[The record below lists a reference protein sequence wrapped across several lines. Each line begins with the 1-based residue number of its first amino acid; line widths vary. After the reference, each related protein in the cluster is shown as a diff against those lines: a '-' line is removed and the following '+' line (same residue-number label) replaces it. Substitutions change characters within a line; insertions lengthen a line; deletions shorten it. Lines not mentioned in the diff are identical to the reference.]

1 MTSPYVEHAAMR
13 AAMRAKDLEARYIH
27 HDERE
32 AYEAEGWEV
41 KDTLG
46 HHGRH
51 ALLATRRIVNDDT
64 LS

>member
-1 MTSPYVEHAAMR
+1 MTSPYLVR
-13 AAMRAKDLEARYIH
+13 AAMRANKYLEARYIDR
-27 HDERE
+27 DERE
-32 AYEAEGWEV
+32 AYEADGWEV

-64 LS
+64 FS

>member
-1 MTSPYVEHAAMR
+1 MTSPYLVR
-13 AAMRAKDLEARYIH
+13 AAMRAKYLEARYIH
-27 HDERE
+27 YDERE
-32 AYEAEGWEV
+32 AYEADGWEV

-64 LS
+64 FS

>member
-1 MTSPYVEHAAMR
+1 LQ
-13 AAMRAKDLEARYIH
+13 RAKYLEARYIH

>member
-1 MTSPYVEHAAMR
+1 MTSPYVER
-13 AAMRAKDLEARYIH
+13 ALQRAKYREARYIDR
-27 HDERE
+27 DERE
-32 AYEAEGWEV
+32 AYEADGWEV

-51 ALLATRRIVNDDT
+51 ALLATRRIKNDDT